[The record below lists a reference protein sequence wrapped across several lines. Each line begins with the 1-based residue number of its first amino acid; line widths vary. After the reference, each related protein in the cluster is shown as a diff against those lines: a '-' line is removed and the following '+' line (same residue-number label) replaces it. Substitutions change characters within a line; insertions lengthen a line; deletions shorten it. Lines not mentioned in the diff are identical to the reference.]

1 MKKFFKVLQ
10 YLFGAVAVIC
20 MVGMITGGE
29 SAAYGLFPF
38 FFSVLLC
45 IVFSRLRHRSGR
57 LAKPTINDSSIHG
70 PFVLYLRSFVDD
82 ATTGKSAAFLTD
94 DKSEE
99 ESLVSVLTTIGPV
112 YAIGDPKDEYTPLG
126 AKRIYVDDSQWKDT
140 VKTLAGR
147 AEAVVLRLGNTS
159 SFWWE
164 VKMSLEEIPRPKLL
178 FAIPSST
185 NFDSVSILYKYLLEK
200 EIDIAEIGV
209 SIENKPV
216 GSLSGFLYF
225 NKQGEPVT
233 AQVASPRLAKIT
245 RSYKEILQE
254 SLQGYV
260 ANFVEIENDSPT
272 RETSDLDGTPPPS
285 GTSGSGEYKVKI
297 EDDPNTGR
305 KEKVA
310 EYVANASQKVIEL
323 KDKVVSSD
331 TFQNASAKAKEL
343 GAQASVKAKEVGASA
358 AIQAQKLK
366 AEVTVL
372 KSKLD
377 AKIKEWKKS

>member
-1 MKKFFKVLQ
+1 MNKLYKVLQ
-10 YLFGAVAVIC
+10 YLFGAIAVIC
-20 MVGMITGGE
+20 MAGMLSGGDGT
-29 SAAYGLFPF
+29 AYGLFLF
-38 FFSVLLC
+38 ILSALLC
-45 IVFSRLRHRSGR
+45 VVFSRLRHRSER
-57 LAKPTINDSSIHG
+57 LVKSTINASSIHG

-94 DKSEE
+94 DRSEE

-112 YAIGDPKDEYTPLG
+112 YAIGDPRDKYTPLG

-140 VKTLAGR
+140 VKTMAGR

-164 VKMSLEEIPRPKLL
+164 VEMALERIPRPKLL

-185 NFDSVSILYKYLLEK
+185 NFGSVSVLYKYLLERG
-200 EIDIAEIGV
+200 IDIAEIGV
-209 SIENKPV
+209 SIEKKSV
-216 GSLSGFLYF
+216 GSLSGFLF
-225 NKQGEPVT
+225 FDKQGKPVT
-233 AQVASPRLAKIT
+233 AQVESPRFAKIT

-254 SLQGYV
+254 SLNGYV

-272 RETSDLDGTPPPS
+272 RETSDLDVTPPPS

-331 TFQNASAKAKEL
+331 TFQNASAKAKE
-343 GAQASVKAKEVGASA
+343 VGANA
-358 AIQAQKLK
+358 AIQAKKLK
-366 AEVTVL
+366 KEASVL

-377 AKIKEWKKS
+377 AKIKEWKNS

>member
-1 MKKFFKVLQ
+1 MNKLYKVLQ
-10 YLFGAVAVIC
+10 YLFGAIAVIC
-20 MVGMITGGE
+20 MAGMLSGGDGT
-29 SAAYGLFPF
+29 AYGLFLF
-38 FFSVLLC
+38 ILSALLC
-45 IVFSRLRHRSGR
+45 VVFSRLRHRSER
-57 LAKPTINDSSIHG
+57 LVKSTINASSIHG

-94 DKSEE
+94 DRSEE

-112 YAIGDPKDEYTPLG
+112 YAIGDPRDKYTPLG

-140 VKTLAGR
+140 VKTMAGR

-164 VKMSLEEIPRPKLL
+164 VEMALERIPRPKLL

-185 NFDSVSILYKYLLEK
+185 NFGSVSVLYKYLLERG
-200 EIDIAEIGV
+200 IDIAEIGV
-209 SIENKPV
+209 SIEKKSV
-216 GSLSGFLYF
+216 GSLSGFLF
-225 NKQGEPVT
+225 FDKQGKPVT
-233 AQVASPRLAKIT
+233 AQVESPRFAKIT

-254 SLQGYV
+254 SLNGYV
-260 ANFVEIENDSPT
+260 ANFVEIENGNS
-272 RETSDLDGTPPPS
+272 SPS
-285 GTSGSGEYKVKI
+285 GTSGPGKYSVKI

-310 EYVANASQKVIEL
+310 EYVANASQKVTAF

-331 TFQNASAKAKEL
+331 TFQNASAKAKE
-343 GAQASVKAKEVGASA
+343 VGANA
-358 AIQAQKLK
+358 AIQAKKLK
-366 AEVTVL
+366 KEASVL

-377 AKIKEWKKS
+377 AKIKEWKNS